1 MAPRLNAELWVEAH
15 IRRCWSNDV
24 PAMLVRRGDDMAG
37 IVLLKINRI
46 DEGCTVLAPMTG
58 LDGERVWFHASGE
71 APVAEAEAD
80 AYIARRLDSD
90 PDLWVVEI
98 EDCDGRH
105 FLDDPV
111 E

>member
-1 MAPRLNAELWVEAH
+1 MEPRLRAELWVEAH
-15 IRRCWSNDV
+15 IRRCWTNDV
-24 PAMLVRRGDDMAG
+24 PAVLVRRGDNTAG
-37 IVLLKINRI
+37 TVLLKINRI
-46 DEGCTVLAPMTG
+46 VGGCTVLAPSTG
-58 LDGERVWFHASGE
+58 IEGERIWYSATGAE
-71 APVAEAEAD
+71 PVAEAEAD

-98 EDCDGRH
+98 EDREGRH